1 MEVII
6 ELEEFEYKNL
16 FVILVVIVN
25 SIGLKYVYNN
35 YKIKFY

>member
-1 MEVII
+1 MEVIL

>member
-35 YKIKFY
+35 Y

>member
-6 ELEEFEYKNL
+6 ELEEFEYKKL

>member
-35 YKIKFY
+35 YKINFY

>member
-16 FVILVVIVN
+16 FVILVVIVK